1 MSKLLFAAVSLALSA
16 GVSAQALTTTQTK
29 NFSTVN
35 NTRSTSSTGQ
45 FDSFATQTVV
55 FDKFTQATGVL
66 TGVSGNVSVTGGSV
80 TLSAAGT
87 QAATGTP
94 QYSAT
99 GNLWLRSYITVS
111 GTGGGEKNFI
121 VGSALGSLNETRTIS
136 CNGSAACFPTGVTNL
151 SQNTSLTNTDTTW
164 LSPSGSAA
172 AADLGHYVGA
182 AGTTINTSFRV
193 QNSVTLPAT
202 FAGITG
208 RSVTQTVSG
217 LSGTES
223 LTYSYL
229 RHANASFSSGANTDE
244 RTIAAGSGFSI
255 FNLGDA
261 STTKLDYVT
270 RQCVSGDCNAFTLTL
285 ASFQDLAGG
294 SSVAGT
300 TALTAFATPTS
311 TATYR
316 LTFSDDTAVG
326 VASTRT
332 QNTMLLTVAAVPE
345 PSEWAMLA
353 AGLMVIGFIARRRR
367 PVSRA

>member
-1 MSKLLFAAVSLALSA
+1 MSRVLFAAASLALSA

-29 NFSTVN
+29 NFSPVN

-55 FDKFTQATGVL
+55 FDKFTQSTGVL

-80 TLSAAGT
+80 TLSATGT

-121 VGSALGSLNETRTIS
+121 VGSALGSLNEARTIS
-136 CNGSAACFPTGVTNL
+136 CNGSASCFPNGITNL
-151 SQNTSLTNTDTTW
+151 SQNSNLTNTDTTW
-164 LSPSGSAA
+164 LSPNGSAA

-193 QNSVTLPAT
+193 QNSVTLPA
-202 FAGITG
+202 ATG
-208 RSVTQTVSG
+208 LASRSVTQTLSG

-244 RTIAAGSGFSI
+244 RTVAAGSGFSI

-261 STTKLDYVT
+261 STTKLDYVS
-270 RQCVSGDCNAFTLTL
+270 RQCISGDCNAFTVTMPT
-285 ASFQDLAGG
+285 SGDVTGG
-294 SSVAGT
+294 SSLTGM
-300 TALTAFATPTS
+300 TALTATATPNS

-326 VASTRT
+326 VASTRM

-345 PSEWAMLA
+345 PSEWAMLLS
-353 AGLMVIGFIARRRR
+353 GLMVIGFIARRRR
-367 PVSRA
+367 SGPRA